1 MIQRVVRAVLRM
13 PAFVLL
19 LAAGVLGIGLYCYKQ
34 LDIEAY
40 PNPVP
45 PMIEII
51 TQPNGWSAEE
61 VERYVTVPLENALN
75 GMIDL
80 DHIRSQ
86 SLFGLSDVKCYFT
99 WDVAY
104 HLAQQRVLNRLNFVT
119 LPPGVTPQLSPWSAI
134 GEVYR
139 YVVRGDGYSLTALK
153 TAEDWTLERQ
163 FRQAPGVIDVVGFG
177 GYTKE
182 YHVEVDPYRLR
193 GHNVTL
199 NQLTAALANA
209 NQNVG
214 GQRLTLGEQAFN
226 VRGIGLIHSLNDIRQ
241 VVVAEQKGTP
251 IRVRDVAEVSIGHA
265 PRLGLVG
272 KDLEPDVVQG
282 TVLMRYGGDSLKTL
296 ANVHDKVREITR
308 QHVLPPGMRIE
319 PYYDRA
325 TLVELT
331 THTVIEN
338 LIVGM
343 LLVAIVLWFFLGHG
357 RAALITAV
365 NIPLALMLAFIG
377 MVASG
382 TPANLISLGAVDF
395 GIVVDSTV
403 IMMENIFRHMSM
415 PGKRNKIERILLAA
429 SEVGPPMFS
438 STLVIGVA
446 FIPLFTLTGVAG
458 VIFSP
463 MAHTYAFAIGG
474 AILLALMLTPVLA
487 ERGLSVTA
495 VGEHEHEHEPDNLL
509 MRGLKHLYLP
519 LFAFSLR
526 RKRTAVAIG
535 AVFVVTVLAASGT
548 LGREFM
554 PKLEE
559 GNFWIRATLPMS
571 ISLEQSSKYVGRMRA
586 IILGCPAE
594 TNTVA
599 PPVDGP
605 GGANEDQAL
614 PPGPVIQCDMEH
626 RKHPEVT
633 SVVSQLGRP
642 DDGTDVSGF
651 YNIEL
656 FAPLRPQ
663 NEWRR
668 GVTKESMT
676 AELSRSLQE
685 AFPGVI
691 FNFSQMISDNVEEA
705 MSGVKGENTV
715 KVVGPDLA
723 VNEKKANEIVDVMST
738 IKGVEDLGLFP
749 SLGQPNVRITPD
761 REQCGRYGLNVG
773 DVDAVIQA
781 AIGGQAVTQVYE
793 GERRFDLTVRWA
805 PSYRK
810 DLRSI
815 RAILVSTPDG
825 AQIPLGQLAQI
836 AEEEGPSLIYREDN
850 RRYAPVKFSVRGRDL
865 ASTIA
870 EAQRKIG
877 EQVKL
882 PYDTHLEWAGEI
894 NQLNEATG
902 RLALIIPITL
912 LVIAM
917 LVYSSVKNWKD
928 MLIVLGGIPVA
939 CCGGIVALLIT
950 RTNFSIS
957 AAMGFISI
965 FGIAVQDALIVVT
978 YAQRMWD
985 EGHGLEEGARI
996 AAERRLRPVLMT
1008 TFVAM
1013 LGLTPAALSHGIG
1026 ADTQKP
1032 LAIVVIGGALI
1043 LAILPRLLQPP
1054 LLVLAH
1060 ARERRWTR
1068 RSEAQRVLDAKRAES
1083 TDPALSGG

>member
-1 MIQRVVRAVLRM
+1 MIPKIVRFVLRM
-13 PAFVLL
+13 PAFVLI
-19 LAAGVLGIGLYCYKQ
+19 LALAIVALGLYCYSQ

-51 TQPNGWSAEE
+51 TQPSGWSAEE
-61 VERYVTVPLENALN
+61 VERYVTVPLENGLN

-99 WDVAY
+99 WAADY
-104 HLAQQRVLNRLNFVT
+104 HLAQQRVLNRLSFIS
-119 LPPGVTPQLSPWSAI
+119 LPPGMTPQLSPWSAI

-139 YVVRGDGYSLTALK
+139 YVVRGDGYTLADLK
-153 TAEDWTLERQ
+153 TAEDWILERQ

-177 GYTKE
+177 GETKE
-182 YHVEVDPYRLR
+182 YHVEVDPFRLK
-193 GHNVTL
+193 GHGLTL
-199 NQLTAALANA
+199 AQLVNGLSSS

-214 GQRLTLGEQAFN
+214 GQRLTIGEQSYN
-226 VRGIGLIHSLNDIRQ
+226 VRGIGIIHSLGDIRD
-241 VVVAEQKGTP
+241 VVLSEQKGTP
-251 IRVRDVAEVSIGHA
+251 VRVRDVAEVTVGHA
-265 PRLGLVG
+265 PRLGIVG
-272 KDLEPDVVQG
+272 KDLDPDVVQG

-296 ANVHDKVREITR
+296 AAVHERVDYINRF
-308 QHVLPPGMRIE
+308 HVLPPGMTIE

-325 TLVELT
+325 TLVKLT
-331 THTVIEN
+331 THTVLEN
-338 LIVGM
+338 LLIGM
-343 LLVAIVLWFFLGHG
+343 ILVAIVLWLFLGHG
-357 RAALITAV
+357 RAALITAL
-365 NIPLALMLAFIG
+365 NIPLALMVAFIG

-403 IMMENIFRHMSM
+403 IVMENVFRHLSA
-415 PGKRNKIERILLAA
+415 PGRRNAIERILLAA
-429 SEVGPPMFS
+429 GEVGPPMFS

-446 FIPLFTLTGVAG
+446 FIPLFTLSGVSG

-474 AILLALMLTPVLA
+474 AIILSLTLTPVLA
-487 ERGLSVTA
+487 ERGLKIGTL
-495 VGEHEHEHEPDNLL
+495 GEHEHDNWL
-509 MRGLKHLYLP
+509 MRALKRFYLP
-519 LFAFSLR
+519 LFDFSLR
-526 RKRTAVAIG
+526 RKKTAVAIG
-535 AVFVVTVLAASGT
+535 ATVVCISLIGGAS

-559 GNFWIRATLPMS
+559 GNFWIRATLPTS
-571 ISLEQSSKYVGRMRA
+571 ISLEQSAKYVGRMRA
-586 IILGCPAE
+586 VILGCP
-594 TNTVA
+594 NTEAGATGGSQAPSGSSPAGAAGQSPA
-599 PPVDGP
+599 PP
-605 GGANEDQAL
+605 
-614 PPGPVIQCDMEH
+614 CDLNH
-626 RKHPEVT
+626 RARPEIT

-656 FAPLRPQ
+656 FAPLEPSDQ
-663 NEWRR
+663 WPR
-668 GVTKESMT
+668 GVTKTRMT
-676 AELSRSLQE
+676 DDLSRELQQS
-685 AFPGVI
+685 FPGVI

-715 KVVGPDLA
+715 KVVGPDLR
-723 VNEKKANEIVDVMST
+723 VNEDKADEIVDVMAT
-738 IKGVEDLGLFP
+738 VKGVEDLALFP

-761 REQCGRYGLNVG
+761 RAQCGRYGLNVG
-773 DVDAVIQA
+773 DVEAVVQA
-781 AIGGQAVTQVYE
+781 AIGGQVVTQVYE
-793 GERRFDLTVRWA
+793 GEKRFDLTIRWA
-805 PSYRK
+805 PAFRK
-810 DLRSI
+810 DLKAI
-815 RAILVSTPDG
+815 RNILVATPDG
-825 AQIPLGQLAQI
+825 AQVPLGQLATI
-836 AEEEGPSLIYREDN
+836 VKEEGPSLIYREDN

-870 EAQRKIG
+870 EAQEAIAEK
-877 EQVKL
+877 VKL

-928 MLIVLGGIPVA
+928 MLIVLAGIPVA
-939 CCGGIVALLIT
+939 CTGGILALIVT
-950 RTNFSIS
+950 HTNFSIS

-965 FGIAVQDALIVVT
+965 FGVSIQDALLVVT
-978 YAQRMWD
+978 YAQRLWN
-985 EGHGLEEGARI
+985 EGHGLEEGARD
-996 AAERRLRPVLMT
+996 AAERWLRPVLMT

-1043 LAILPRLLQPP
+1043 LAILPRLIQPP

-1060 ARERRWTR
+1060 QRERRWLSR
-1068 RSEAQRVLDAKRAES
+1068 DPGAPGRPAPLAES
-1083 TDPALSGG
+1083 GSAPSRMSPEPG

>member
-1 MIQRVVRAVLRM
+1 MIQRIVRGVLRM

-19 LAAGVLGIGLYCYKQ
+19 LAAGVLVLGLYCYRQ

-51 TQPNGWSAEE
+51 SQPNGWSAEE
-61 VERYVTVPLENALN
+61 VERYVTIPLENALN

-99 WDVAY
+99 WKVDY
-104 HLAQQRVLNRLNFVT
+104 HLAQQRVLNRLQFVT
-119 LPPGVTPQLSPWSAI
+119 LPPGVSPQLSPWSAI
-134 GEVYR
+134 GEIYR
-139 YVVRGDGYSLTALK
+139 YVVRGDGYSLMALK
-153 TAEDWTLERQ
+153 TAQDWILERQ

-182 YHVEVDPYRLR
+182 FHVEVDPFRLR
-193 GHNVTL
+193 GHNLTL
-199 NQLTAALANA
+199 NQVTTALSNANA
-209 NQNVG
+209 NVG

-226 VRGIGLIHSLNDIRQ
+226 VRGIGLIRGLSDIRS
-241 VVVAEQKGTP
+241 VVLAEQRGTP
-251 IRVRDVAEVSIGHA
+251 TRIRDVAEVSMGYA
-265 PRLGLVG
+265 PRLGIVG

-296 ANVHDKVREITR
+296 ANVHKKVDEITR
-308 QHVLPPGMRIE
+308 QHVLPPGMYVE

-325 TLVELT
+325 NLVELT

-338 LIVGM
+338 LVIGM
-343 LLVAIVLWFFLGHG
+343 LLVAVVLWFFLGHG

-377 MVASG
+377 MVATG

-403 IMMENIFRHMSM
+403 IMMENIFRHLSL

-429 SEVGPPMFS
+429 AEVGPPMLS

-446 FIPLFTLTGVAG
+446 FIPLFTLAGVAG

-474 AILLALMLTPVLA
+474 AILLALTLTPVLA
-487 ERGLSVTA
+487 ERGLA
-495 VGEHEHEHEPDNLL
+495 VAAGASHEPDNLL
-509 MRGLKHLYLP
+509 MRGLKRVYLP
-519 LFAFSLR
+519 LFAFALR
-526 RKRTAVAIG
+526 RKWTAVAIG
-535 AVFVVTVLAASGT
+535 GVFVAIVLALSGM

-571 ISLEQSSKYVGRMRA
+571 ISLEQSSKYVARMRA
-586 IILGCPAE
+586 VILGCPAG
-594 TNTVA
+594 A
-599 PPVDGP
+599 P
-605 GGANEDQAL
+605 AT
-614 PPGPVIQCDMEH
+614 CDLDH
-626 RKHPEVT
+626 RGHPEIT
-633 SVVSQLGRP
+633 TVVSQLGRP

-663 NEWRR
+663 SEWRR
-668 GVTKESMT
+668 GVTKDDMT
-676 AELSRSLQE
+676 RQLSRELQE

-715 KVVGPDLA
+715 KVVGPDLN
-723 VNEKKANEIVDVMST
+723 VNEKKANEIVDVMGGV
-738 IKGVEDLGLFP
+738 KGVEDLGLFP

-761 REQCGRYGLNVG
+761 RQQCGRYGLNVG
-773 DVDAVIQA
+773 DVEAVIQA

-805 PSYRK
+805 PAFRK
-810 DLRSI
+810 DLRTIRSI
-815 RAILVSTPDG
+815 LIPTPDG
-825 AQIPLGQLAQI
+825 AQVPLGQIAQI
-836 AEEEGPSLIYREDN
+836 VEEDGPALIYREDN

-865 ASTIA
+865 GSTIA
-870 EAQRKIG
+870 EAQRKIA
-877 EQVKL
+877 ERVRL

-902 RLALIIPITL
+902 RLVLIIPITL
-912 LVIAM
+912 LVISM

-928 MLIVLGGIPVA
+928 TLIVLGGIPVA
-939 CCGGIVALLIT
+939 CSGGILALLLT
-950 RTNFSIS
+950 RTHFSIS

-1043 LAILPRLLQPP
+1043 LAVLPRLIQPP

-1060 ARERRWTR
+1060 ARERRWR
-1068 RSEAQRVLDAKRAES
+1068 RRPPEA
-1083 TDPALSGG
+1083 